1 MRRCALRVRQSGVRP
16 VVVTYR
22 ILVAA
27 VVFFIKVRPSRP
39 KTIEAL
45 AE

>member
-1 MRRCALRVRQSGVRP
+1 MAAFF
-16 VVVTYR
+16 